1 MIILE
6 TCKNLN
12 MFINSS
18 SLPVCVSEA
27 MKHKTM
33 SSIDE
38 WLGQVKLTK
47 CNIVPYVRVAAELDL
62 AEQKR

>member
-1 MIILE
+1 
-6 TCKNLN
+6 